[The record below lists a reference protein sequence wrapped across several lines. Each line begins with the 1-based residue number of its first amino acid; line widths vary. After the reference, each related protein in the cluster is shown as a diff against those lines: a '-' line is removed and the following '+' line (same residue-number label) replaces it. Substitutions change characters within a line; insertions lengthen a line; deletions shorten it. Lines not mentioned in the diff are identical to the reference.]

1 MKEYREANAHEAP
14 DAFLIAET
22 QSDLKELVGDHV
34 RRERPVWELKARCEP
49 VVRRLKSCLKN
60 EETRAAVDETMER
73 YIRELY
79 EHFTAFYGLL
89 RAAAQFLE
97 RQKVVPH
104 LKKDGLPSDG
114 ISLSE
119 DPLSY
124 NMEPAAREYFE
135 AYQKSIRRELD
146 RILHVEPRRHDGNVN
161 LRTIAE
167 LNVRYE
173 RQTKMI
179 NDLAAQGEDLVW
191 IEPHANCSARCE
203 PWQGKLYSLSGRS
216 GKTEDG
222 ISFRPLADATDVL
235 VTTKKGTTYR
245 NGCIT
250 GFGCRHKLLPH
261 RSGRR
266 PQMIPASVVER
277 QRAAEEKQ
285 RALERR
291 IRYEKEKAALLSEID
306 PKEATSARRRARGLA
321 QYYERFSREHG
332 LAAVRTRLRTLP
344 GEDIYKRNAPEKERK
359 KHGI

>member
-1 MKEYREANAHEAP
+1 MKDYPEVSASEP
-14 DAFLIAET
+14 SDALLIAEA
-22 QSDLKELVGDHV
+22 QSDLKELIGDHV
-34 RRERPVWELKARCEP
+34 RRERPMWELKARCEP
-49 VVRRLKSCLKN
+49 VVRRLKNRLKSD
-60 EETRAAVDETMER
+60 ETRAVIDETIGR

-79 EHFTAFYGLL
+79 EHFTAFYALL
-89 RAAAQFLE
+89 RAAAQLLE
-97 RQKVVPH
+97 KQKAVPR
-104 LKKDGLPSDG
+104 LKKDGLPTDG
-114 ISLSE
+114 IPLSE

-124 NMEPAAREYFE
+124 NMEPAAREYFV

-146 RILHVEPRRHDGNVN
+146 RILHAEPRKYDGNVN

-179 NDLAAQGEDLVW
+179 DDLVEQGEDLVW

-222 ISFRPLADATDVL
+222 IPFRPLTDATDVY

-261 RSGRR
+261 RPGRN

-306 PKEATSARRRARGLA
+306 PKEAASARRRARGLA
-321 QYYERFSREHG
+321 QYYERFSKEHS
-332 LAAVRTRLRTLP
+332 LAAVRTRLRTVP
-344 GEDIYKRNAPEKERK
+344 GEDIYKRNAPAKERK

>member
-1 MKEYREANAHEAP
+1 MKKYLEASAHETP
-14 DAFLIAET
+14 DAFLIADA
-22 QSDLKELVGDHV
+22 QSELKDIIGDHV
-34 RRERPVWELKARCEP
+34 RRERPTWELKVRCEP
-49 VVRRLKSCLKN
+49 VVRSLKNRLKN
-60 EETRAAVDETMER
+60 EETRTAVDETMER

-79 EHFTAFYGLL
+79 EHFTAFYALL
-89 RAAAQFLE
+89 RAASQLLAKQGAA
-97 RQKVVPH
+97 R

-114 ISLSE
+114 IPLSE

-124 NMEPAAREYFE
+124 NMEPAAREYFA
-135 AYQKSIRRELD
+135 AYQKSIRKELD
-146 RILHVEPRRHDGNVN
+146 RILRIEPRRYDGNVN

-179 NDLAAQGEDLVW
+179 NDLAEQGEDLVW

-222 ISFRPLADATDVL
+222 ISFRPLTDATDVL

-277 QRAAEEKQ
+277 QREAEEKQ
-285 RALERR
+285 RSLERR
-291 IRYEKEKAALLSEID
+291 IRYEKEKAALLSQID
-306 PKEATSARRRARGLA
+306 PREASRARRKARGLA
-321 QYYERFSREHG
+321 QYYESFSKQHNM
-332 LAAVRTRLRTLP
+332 AAVRTRLRTVP
-344 GEDIYKRNAPEKERK
+344 GEGIYKRNAPEKERK
-359 KHGI
+359 KYGI